1 MSRIFVTG
9 DLHGEIDMHKLSTA
23 AFPEQRELTKD
34 DFIIICGD
42 FGCVWD
48 GGKTDKHMQKWLSE
62 KPFTT
67 LFLDGNHEAFPLLN
81 AYPVEEWNG
90 GKVHFITPS
99 IIHLM
104 RGQVFTINGVKCFTM
119 GGAASHDKQ
128 FRKEGVS
135 WWPEEMP
142 TDAEYDEAFESLG
155 HAGWKVNFVFTHCAP
170 DSIQA
175 QLADWYEHDKLTN
188 FLEIVRQDLVYDY
201 WFFGHYHTNKM
212 ITAKDIV
219 LYERIVGAGEWI

>member
-1 MSRIFVTG
+1 MSRVFVTG
-9 DLHGEIDMHKLSTA
+9 DLHSQIDMHKLSME
-23 AFPEQRELTKD
+23 AFPEQRELTKN
-34 DFIIICGD
+34 DFVIICGD

-48 GGKTDKHMQKWLSE
+48 GGKTDKYMQKWLSE
-62 KPFTT
+62 KTFTT
-67 LFLDGNHEAFPLLN
+67 LFTDGNHESFPLLN
-81 AYPVEEWNG
+81 AYPVETWNG
-90 GKVHFITPS
+90 GKVHKITPS

-128 FRKEGVS
+128 FRKEGIS

-142 TDAEYDEAFESLG
+142 SDAEYDEALENLG
-155 HAGWKVNFVFTHCAP
+155 HNGWKVNFVFTHCAP
-170 DSIQA
+170 DSIQS

-188 FLEIVRQDLVYDY
+188 FLEIVRQDLIYDY

-212 ITAKDIV
+212 ITGKDIV
-219 LYERIVGAGEWI
+219 LYEQIVEVGEWI

>member
-1 MSRIFVTG
+1 MSRVFVTG
-9 DLHGEIDMHKLSTA
+9 DLHSHIDMHKLSTE

-34 DFIIICGD
+34 DYVIICGD

-48 GGKTDKHMQKWLSE
+48 GGKTDKYMQNWLSD
-62 KPFTT
+62 KTFTT
-67 LFLDGNHEAFPLLN
+67 LFVSGNHENHPLLN
-81 AYPVEEWNG
+81 SYPVEIWNG
-90 GKVHFITPS
+90 GKVHHIAPS
-99 IIHLM
+99 VIHLM
-104 RGQVFTINGVKCFTM
+104 SGQVFTINGVKCFTM

-142 TDAEYDEAFESLG
+142 TDAEYDEALENLG
-155 HAGWKVNFVFTHCAP
+155 HNDWKVNFVFTHCAP
-170 DSIQA
+170 DSIQS

-188 FLEIVRQDLVYDY
+188 FLEIVRQDLIYDY

-212 ITAKDIV
+212 ITGKDIV
-219 LYERIVGAGEWI
+219 LYEQIVEAGEWI